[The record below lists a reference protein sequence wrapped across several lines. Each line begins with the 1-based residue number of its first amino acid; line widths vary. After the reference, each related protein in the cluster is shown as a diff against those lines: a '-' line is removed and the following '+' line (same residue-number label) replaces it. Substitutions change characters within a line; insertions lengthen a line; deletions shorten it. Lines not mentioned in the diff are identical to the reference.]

1 MAVTVLGAALEGV
14 EARVVEVEVDLLRRL
29 PAVSIVGL
37 PASAVRESSERVRS
51 AIESCGVDFPRKR
64 VVINLAPADLRKE
77 GTALDLP
84 TALGI
89 LAADEVV
96 PEARLEQ
103 VLAAGELSLGGE
115 LRPVRGALSLALLA
129 RSLGRTLLVPSSC
142 ADVAAMV
149 PGVEVVALGRLDDAV
164 AWLKGEYEVPVV
176 VAPSRRPAGGALDL
190 RDVRGQ
196 PMARRA
202 LEVCAA
208 GAHHLFMVGPPGCG
222 KSMLAKRLPSI
233 LPALDFEEALEV
245 TQVHSAAGLLHDG
258 DWIAERP
265 FRAPHHSV
273 TVAAMVGD
281 RTLRPGELSLAHQGV
296 LFLDEA
302 PEFPRSVLEV
312 LRQPLEEGKVHLSR
326 AMGKVTYPAA
336 VTLVLAANPCPC
348 GMRGSRRCTCTDS
361 QVARYLRKLSGP
373 VLDRVDLH
381 LGMEPVDPQLMVFG
395 AAGEDSATVRER
407 VVESRARAQH
417 RGQRVPNGQLPD
429 AAVREM
435 VRPAADAAQ
444 ALAELAVQQELSARA
459 TTRMLRVARTLAD
472 LEGVEVVSAA
482 HVFEASQWR
491 QPPEL

>member
-51 AIESCGVDFPRKR
+51 AIEACGVDFPRKR
-64 VVINLAPADLRKE
+64 VVVNLAPADLRKE

-96 PEARLEQ
+96 PEARLDT
-103 VLAAGELSLGGE
+103 VLAAGELSLSGE
-115 LRPVRGALSLALLA
+115 LRPIRGALSLSLLA
-129 RSLGRTLLVPSSC
+129 RDLGRTLLVPSSC

-149 PGVEVVALGRLDDAV
+149 PDVEVVPLRRLDDAV
-164 AWLKGEYEVPVV
+164 AWLKGEYDPPLVVPPV
-176 VAPSRRPAGGALDL
+176 RRPPGGELDL

-196 PMARRA
+196 SMARRA

-208 GAHHLFMVGPPGCG
+208 GAHHLFMIGPPGCG
-222 KSMLAKRLPSI
+222 KSMLARRLPSI
-233 LPALDFEEALEV
+233 LPPLDFDEALEV

-258 DWIAERP
+258 DWVAERP

-312 LRQPLEEGKVHLSR
+312 LRQPLEEGVVHLSR
-326 AMGKVTYPAA
+326 AMGTVTYPAA
-336 VTLVLAANPCPC
+336 VTMVLAANPCPC
-348 GMRGSRRCTCTDS
+348 GLRGSRSCTCTDT
-361 QVARYLRKLSGP
+361 QVSRYLRKLSGP
-373 VLDRVDLH
+373 ILDRVDLH
-381 LGMEPVDPQLMVFG
+381 LGMEPVDPATMVFG
-395 AAGEDSATVRER
+395 EPGEDSATVRAR
-407 VVESRARAQH
+407 VVTAREVAAV
-417 RGQRVPNGQLPD
+417 RGQRVPNGRL
-429 AAVREM
+429 
-435 VRPAADAAQ
+435 ADAEVRRLVRLTHEASR
-444 ALAELAVQQELSARA
+444 AVAELSRAKSMSGRA

-472 LEGVEVVSAA
+472 LAACEQVEIE
-482 HVFEASQWR
+482 HVYEASQWR
-491 QPPEL
+491 STAML

>member
-51 AIESCGVDFPRKR
+51 AIVSCGVDFPRKR

-96 PEARLEQ
+96 PEARLAH
-103 VLAAGELSLGGE
+103 VLAAGELSLGGD

-176 VAPSRRPAGGALDL
+176 VPPSRRPASGALDL
-190 RDVRGQ
+190 RDVQGQ

-233 LPALDFEEALEV
+233 LPPLDFEEALEV

-395 AAGEDSATVRER
+395 AAGEDSVTVRER

-435 VRPAADAAQ
+435 VRPAAEAAQ
-444 ALAELAVQQELSARA
+444 ALAALAVQQELSARA

-472 LEGVEVVSAA
+472 LEGVDVVSAA